1 MKLYLAG
8 KIGKYDWRH
17 RIVTGLASI
26 SAAETEEGSDGAKYS
41 VFPGAWPITPRAIFG
56 THDYTGPYFVGN
68 DPNHYSYHGRDTH
81 GVGVGMDELY
91 QYDDTWRA
99 PWSPEDF
106 AEADGSHY
114 SYPSDST
121 SRKHLIKLC
130 LNAIIASD
138 VVFVWMDS
146 TTAYGTLFE
155 LGFAVAHR
163 KPIWWAAP
171 QHNND
176 LDDMWFARTVAREE
190 VYGSD
195 PLPLLRTLLDK
206 HAPTITGY
214 VYLLKSGDHFK
225 IGKSK
230 DVDRRLTQI
239 SPRTPLPVALEHS
252 IGSNDMHWL
261 EAQLHTK
268 YARYRTNGEWFA
280 LPPDA
285 VAWFK
290 EQTYIRRV

>member
-17 RIVTGLASI
+17 RIVTGLGNI
-26 SAAETEEGSDGAKYS
+26 SAAQDCDGDP
-41 VFPGAWPITPRAIFG
+41 VFPESWPITTRAIFG
-56 THDYTGPYFVGN
+56 AHDYTGPYFTSDRDHRG
-68 DPNHYSYHGRDTH
+68 YHGRNSH
-81 GVGVGMDELY
+81 GNGMDES
-91 QYDDTWRA
+91 DNVGSGGDI
-99 PWSPEDF
+99 WSPSEYQPNETGGHF
-106 AEADGSHY
+106 A
-114 SYPSDST
+114 YPSTDE
-121 SRKHLIKLC
+121 SRKHLVKLC

-163 KPIWWAAP
+163 KPIWWGQP
-171 QHNND
+171 TSNYD
-176 LDDMWFARTVAREE
+176 LDDMWFAHTTAREI
-190 VYGSD
+190 VYGDD
-195 PLPLLRTLLDK
+195 PLPLLRALLDK
-206 HAPTITGY
+206 YAPNITGY

-239 SPRTPLPVALEHS
+239 SPRTPLPVTLEHS

-261 EAQLHTK
+261 ETQLHTK
-268 YARYRTNGEWFA
+268 YARYRTNGEWFS

-285 VAWFK
+285 VTWIKA
-290 EQTYIRRV
+290 QTYIRRV

>member
-1 MKLYLAG
+1 MKIYLAG

-17 RIVTGLASI
+17 RIVTGLSDI
-26 SAAETEEGSDGAKYS
+26 DPTETEEGRNNDLSYTVLPS
-41 VFPGAWPITPRAIFG
+41 AWPVTARAIFG
-56 THDYTGPYFVGN
+56 THDYTGPYFVPSG
-68 DPNHYSYHGRDTH
+68 PNHNIYHGRDTH
-81 GVGVGMDELY
+81 GSGLGNDAGYQPGVWAPDEL
-91 QYDDTWRA
+91 
-99 PWSPEDF
+99 
-106 AEADGSHY
+106 AEAEATHY
-114 SYPSDST
+114 SYPDDAA

-130 LNAIIASD
+130 LSAIIASD
-138 VVFVWMDS
+138 VVFAWMDS

-163 KPIWWAAP
+163 KPIWWAQP
-171 QHNND
+171 RNNYD
-176 LDDMWFARTVAREE
+176 LGDMWFARSTAREI
-190 VYGSD
+190 VYGDD
-195 PLPLLRTLLDK
+195 PLPLLRSLLDK
-206 HAPTITGY
+206 YAPNITGY
-214 VYLLKSGDHFK
+214 VYLLKSGDHYK

-239 SPRTPLPVALEHS
+239 SPRTPLPVTLEHS

-261 EAQLHTK
+261 ESQLHTK

-280 LPPDA
+280 LPSDA